1 MSKTGSWVSQAI
13 ALGALWSGLS
23 LGLLGA
29 PGMAQE
35 TIKIGAIAQLSG
47 AAAFLGPSEKAAYE
61 VAVKEI
67 NEGGGLLGK
76 PLEVIVADSATNPA
90 TANNAAK
97 RLLGQDNVVALFGS
111 TTSASREAILTVV
124 KRDGKRLFFYNAI
137 YEGRACD
144 DLMFVMGE
152 VPENQIAPIVP
163 YLQEAKGGKAW
174 YFVGNDYNWPQNTA
188 EVARQVI
195 AEHGGNLVGET
206 FVPIG
211 TTEFAPILQNIASAK
226 PDFVLLVL
234 LPSDAV
240 AFMRQF
246 RNQGLHESTTPIA
259 TLVEQS
265 AIEAMGP
272 AREGLLIPAGF
283 FEEATPEAKAFGK
296 RYRELMGEDAPRQNF
311 ISINGYESV
320 RLWALAVEKAGTV
333 ESQAV
338 AQALPQV
345 KFEGPRGPVSY
356 SAKTRH
362 ATLPIYLARIAADGT
377 PEIEKDFGPVDAG
390 PQCEF

>member
-1 MSKTGSWVSQAI
+1 MSRKV
-13 ALGALWSGLS
+13 SGLS
-23 LGLLGA
+23 RAVALGTLWAGIGLGLLAGPA
-29 PGMAQE
+29 AAQE
-35 TIKIGAIAQLSG
+35 TIRIGAIAQLSG

-61 VAVKEI
+61 MAVKEI
-67 NEGGGLLGK
+67 NEAGGVLGK
-76 PLEVIVADSATNPA
+76 TLEVIVADSATNPS

-97 RLLGQDNVVALFGS
+97 RLLGQENVVALFGS
-111 TTSASREAILTVV
+111 TTSASREAILPVV
-124 KRDGKRLFFYNAI
+124 RRDGDTLFFYNAI

-163 YLQEAKGGKAW
+163 YLQESTGGKSW
-174 YFVGNDYNWPQNTA
+174 FFVGNDYNWPQNTA

-195 AEHGGNLVGET
+195 AEHEGELVGET
-206 FVPIG
+206 LVPIG
-211 TTEFAPILQNIASAK
+211 TTDFAPILQDIAGKK
-226 PDFVLLVL
+226 PNFVLLVM

-246 RNQGLHESTTPIA
+246 HNQGLHTSTTAIA

-283 FEEATPEAKAFGK
+283 FDESTPEAKAFGE
-296 RYRELMGEDAPRQNF
+296 RYRQLMGEDAPRQNF

-320 RLWALAVEKAGTV
+320 HIWARAVEKAGTTDTA
-333 ESQAV
+333 AV
-338 AQALPQV
+338 AAAIPEV
-345 KFEGPRGPVSY
+345 SFEGPRGPVSY

-362 ATLPIYLARIAADGT
+362 ATLPIFLARIAADGT
-377 PEIEKDFGPVDAG
+377 PEIEKAFGPVDAG